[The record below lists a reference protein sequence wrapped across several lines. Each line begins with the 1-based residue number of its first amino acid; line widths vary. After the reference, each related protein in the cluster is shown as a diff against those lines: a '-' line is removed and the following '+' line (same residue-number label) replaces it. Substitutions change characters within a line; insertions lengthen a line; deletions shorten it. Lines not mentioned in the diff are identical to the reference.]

1 MLFKPTVIANSKI
14 SNAFKITGYAR
25 VQANYSDYSWTVQQ
39 TLGELMQPSI
49 IISERRKRASDL
61 DVLE

>member
-25 VQANYSDYSWTVQQ
+25 VQANYSDYSWNSAANAWGVYAA
-39 TLGELMQPSI
+39 LHHHI
-49 IISERRKRASDL
+49 RA
-61 DVLE
+61 EETGF